1 MPASH
6 RNNNQSHQQRSGR
19 VQLIPLP
26 QASFQEERL
35 VEGTRFNTRTGPS
48 VIGIHS
54 AVASCLSSP
63 SHAFSSTNK
72 EEREGRPVRSISP
85 PFGRGRT
92 QDSPKPSVRKSRGP
106 RKGPSSCRERQL
118 GDEQVNMAG
127 TWRTFVEHHKVRLVR
142 RAIALLERFDKVRL
156 MDSVARLLDR
166 TCVFQKTNNIKLLH
180 FSACLIE

>member
-72 EEREGRPVRSISP
+72 KEREGETSP
-85 PFGRGRT
+85 IHQPALRART
-92 QDSPKPSVRKSRGP
+92 HTGQDSPKPSVRKSRGP
-106 RKGPSSCRERQL
+106 RKGPSSCREIFRAYGGRRPL
-118 GDEQVNMAG
+118 GDEQVQDMAG
-127 TWRTFVEHHKVRLVR
+127 IWRTFVEHHKVRLVR

-156 MDSVARLLDR
+156 MDSVARLLR
-166 TCVFQKTNNIKLLH
+166 KFLKEIINI
-180 FSACLIE
+180 

>member
-6 RNNNQSHQQRSGR
+6 RNNNESHQQRSGR

-35 VEGTRFNTRTGPS
+35 VEETRFNTRTGPS

-106 RKGPSSCRERQL
+106 RKGPSSCREIFRAYGGRRPL
-118 GDEQVNMAG
+118 GDEQVQDMAG
-127 TWRTFVEHHKVRLVR
+127 IWRTFVEHHKVRLVR
-142 RAIALLERFDKVRL
+142 RAIALLERFDKVGL
-156 MDSVARLLDR
+156 MDSVARLLR
-166 TCVFQKTNNIKLLH
+166 KFLKEIINI
-180 FSACLIE
+180 